1 MELSTTHIPF
11 DIQFFPLSANF
22 FQVMVLNARHG
33 SELYLYKNIIE
44 SANDLIQSVDI
55 EGNILFVNKKWLEKL
70 GYSREE
76 ALGMK
81 VWKIIHSHHLEK
93 CQEMFGLL
101 MKGMALDNVETIFV
115 TKDGKEIYVEG
126 NLNAQFKDGEFSGTT
141 GVFRDI
147 TKLKEAQ
154 AKLVRTSR
162 AAGLGNLATGVAH
175 EITNPLQK
183 ITGLSEI
190 ILDSDKIEEIHEDI
204 GEVIKAGERIKNIV
218 RGLSKYSN
226 DLRNDLPVGDKVN
239 QIVEESLNIAS
250 YSFDINKYKIETE
263 LNELPGV
270 TIGSGDLKQSL
281 VNLIINAVEASPEGG
296 LIEIKTWVDDGFIK
310 ISVSDEGRGITQEEL
325 SEIFDPF
332 YTTKDAGEGTGLGLY
347 LVSSVVERG
356 GGSVKVVS
364 EPGEGTEFTI
374 GLPVS

>member
-1 MELSTTHIPF
+1 MINL
-11 DIQFFPLSANF
+11 
-22 FQVMVLNARHG
+22 
-33 SELYLYKNIIE
+33 
-44 SANDLIQSVDI
+44 DL
-55 EGNILFVNKKWLEKL
+55 L
-70 GYSREE
+70 
-76 ALGMK
+76 
-81 VWKIIHSHHLEK
+81 
-93 CQEMFGLL
+93 
-101 MKGMALDNVETIFV
+101 
-115 TKDGKEIYVEG
+115 
-126 NLNAQFKDGEFSGTT
+126 
-141 GVFRDI
+141 
-147 TKLKEAQ
+147 
-154 AKLVRTSR
+154 
-162 AAGLGNLATGVAH
+162 
-175 EITNPLQK
+175 
-183 ITGLSEI
+183 
-190 ILDSDKIEEIHEDI
+190 
-204 GEVIKAGERIKNIV
+204 
-218 RGLSKYSN
+218 
-226 DLRNDLPVGDKVN
+226 
-239 QIVEESLNIAS
+239 
-250 YSFDINKYKIETE
+250 NKYKIETE